1 MQPQRI
7 VVEGSETP
15 EAPMAAQLRLREAR
29 SEDGYAP
36 SPALAL
42 QDALAAQLAEPY
54 VEPWPLAVRFSFMVV
69 SSVALWA
76 AIIMSG
82 LSLARGF

>member
-15 EAPMAAQLRLREAR
+15 QAPMAAPLRLREAR

-42 QDALAAQLAEPY
+42 QDALATQMAEPY
-54 VEPWPLAVRFSFMVV
+54 VEPWPPAVRFSFMVV

-76 AIIMSG
+76 AIITS
-82 LSLARGF
+82 SLNLTRGF

>member
-7 VVEGSETP
+7 VVEGSETLQ
-15 EAPMAAQLRLREAR
+15 APQALVRLREAGLA
-29 SEDGYAP
+29 DGYAP

-42 QDALAAQLAEPY
+42 QDALAAQLNEPH
-54 VEPWPLAVRFSFMVV
+54 VEPWPLPARAAFMLM

-76 AIIMSG
+76 AIIIGGMQ
-82 LSLARGF
+82 LARGL